1 MQLHGFRKGS
11 TVTAITDL
19 QKIIATH
26 MDMDEYIEVASLDI
40 SAAFYVVN
48 VNLLIERLNMMGI
61 SDDLVQILSS

>member
-1 MQLHGFRKGS
+1 
-11 TVTAITDL
+11 
-19 QKIIATH
+19 